1 MLVTITG
8 AYKNAGDHLIGLRA
22 KKLLEKFV
30 DSEIVNVDRKQAIDY
45 QLLNTAKAVVLT
57 GGPAL
62 QAGIYPDIY
71 DLDLEKIKV
80 PVIGFGLGWKA
91 GLGKSA
97 KDFHF
102 TEDSQ
107 KFLDSLKRSPFSVR
121 DEESFELMQNQGF
134 ERLVMTGCP
143 AWFDLEQID
152 KEFSQPESIKSVVIS
167 APAVPNRQLIKL
179 AKLVSKKYPK
189 AQKTLL
195 FQAGFQ
201 SSHSK
206 KAIEYTKKLRNIRRR
221 LSLSGWQSVSTEAD
235 ANKLAS
241 ILGSADLHIGYRVH
255 SHLFMLSQKKL
266 SVLIAEDSRG
276 ESQNKTL
283 GLRNLTVDSSME
295 EINEYLSVIGEESNG
310 LNEVFESMRESF
322 GDMQSF
328 LKSLKS
334 L

>member
-22 KKLLEKFV
+22 KTLLERFV
-30 DSEIVNVDRKQAIDY
+30 DSEVINVDRKQAVDY
-45 QLLNTAKAVVLT
+45 ELLNKAKAVILT

-62 QAGIYPDIY
+62 QPGIYPAVY
-71 DLDLEKIKV
+71 DLDLNKINV

-91 GLGKSA
+91 GLGKSP
-97 KDFHF
+97 KDFSF
-102 TEDSQ
+102 SEDSQ
-107 KFLDSLKRSPFSVR
+107 GFLDSLKTSPFSVR
-121 DEESFELMQNQGF
+121 DEASFELMQNQGF

-152 KEFSQPESIKSVVIS
+152 KEFSHPESINSVVIS

-179 AKLVSKKYPK
+179 ARLISKKYPK

-195 FQAGFQ
+195 FQAGFE
-201 SSHSK
+201 STHSK
-206 KAIEYTKKLRNIRRR
+206 KANEYTKKLRNIRLR
-221 LSLSGWQSVSTEAD
+221 LALSGWKAESAEAD
-235 ANKLAS
+235 APKMMTV
-241 ILGSADLHIGYRVH
+241 LGEADLHIGYRVH

-266 SVLIAEDSRG
+266 SVLIAEDARG

-283 GLRNLTVDSSME
+283 GLRNLTVESSIE
-295 EINEYLSVIGEESNG
+295 EINEYLSVLIEDSDG
-310 LNEVFESMRESF
+310 LNQVLISMRESF
-322 GDMQSF
+322 QDMQSF